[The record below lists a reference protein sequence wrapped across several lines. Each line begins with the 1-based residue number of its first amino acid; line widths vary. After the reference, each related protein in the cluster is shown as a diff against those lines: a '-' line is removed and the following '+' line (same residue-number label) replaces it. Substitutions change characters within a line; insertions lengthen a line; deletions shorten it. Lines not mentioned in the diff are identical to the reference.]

1 MKRMFSN
8 GEQKKQNNSEKIDF
22 EELSSTGI
30 RRPCE
35 SPFFRSP
42 RDSVGQQR
50 RFDDVE
56 ARLSKTACVLG
67 ALKYSCRVQNE
78 TSSAPEKSVALWRGQ
93 AGTSQW
99 WTSMRRSWK
108 PGMGSQ

>member
-50 RFDDVE
+50 RSMMWKRGFRKLLASW
-56 ARLSKTACVLG
+56 ARSNTHAECKM
-67 ALKYSCRVQNE
+67 KRHRRRRNR
-78 TSSAPEKSVALWRGQ
+78 WRFGEGRLERHNGGHQ
-93 AGTSQW
+93 
-99 WTSMRRSWK
+99 
-108 PGMGSQ
+108 